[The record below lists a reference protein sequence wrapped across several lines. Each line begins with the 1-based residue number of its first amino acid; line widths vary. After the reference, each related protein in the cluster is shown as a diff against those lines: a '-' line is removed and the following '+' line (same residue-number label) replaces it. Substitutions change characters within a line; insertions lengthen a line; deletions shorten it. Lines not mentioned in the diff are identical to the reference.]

1 MSDWIGL
8 IFLVLL
14 IVGALVG
21 LKALSKPRTRTSEEF
36 ERNAAEGTT
45 AMGASFNAL
54 QELMN
59 PEAAKAKE
67 VITQMKEGRYQ
78 KKKREGKSGG
88 EAAEVEA
95 GDGGQETVRQETED
109 RRSETGSLT
118 E

>member
-8 IFLVLL
+8 GFLVLL
-14 IVGALVG
+14 VVGAIVGLRAL
-21 LKALSKPRTRTSEEF
+21 AKPRPRTAEEF

-45 AMGASFNAL
+45 ALGASFNAL

-78 KKKREGKSGG
+78 KKKREGKADG
-88 EAAEVEA
+88 EPSI
-95 GDGGQETVRQETED
+95 D
-109 RRSETGSLT
+109 L
-118 E
+118 